1 MGKKGRSK
9 SNKPKNKELKVRL
22 DSKLDAYLYFLTDR
36 RKETKSEVVRKA
48 LENFYKVEW
57 AAMLAEDE
65 YED

>member
-1 MGKKGRSK
+1 MGKKGRPK

-48 LENFYKVEW
+48 IENFYEVEW
-57 AAMLAEDE
+57 ETMLAEDE
-65 YED
+65 DED